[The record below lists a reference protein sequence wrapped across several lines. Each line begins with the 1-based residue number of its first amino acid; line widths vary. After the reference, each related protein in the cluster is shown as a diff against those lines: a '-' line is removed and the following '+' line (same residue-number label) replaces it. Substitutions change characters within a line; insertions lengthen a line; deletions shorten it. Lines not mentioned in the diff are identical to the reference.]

1 MLALNSWSPGGLREL
16 VGVFG
21 AAENL
26 RSIFDR
32 EFEPLTFGDS
42 AKHAQ
47 RRRSE
52 YGESSFVRHTEVLA
66 QTGANFW
73 TPNLPNVVEG
83 RSPISPRF
91 AAGSLKF
98 LQCLPRSKHSKS
110 KLIISSIHKIA
121 IWLRATCAVI
131 VSVRQAAL

>member
-1 MLALNSWSPGGLREL
+1 MLALNSWSPGALREL

-26 RSIFDR
+26 HSIFDR

-66 QTGANFW
+66 QTGCQFLDTEFAY
-73 TPNLPNVVEG
+73 VVG
-83 RSPISPRF
+83 
-91 AAGSLKF
+91 
-98 LQCLPRSKHSKS
+98 
-110 KLIISSIHKIA
+110 
-121 IWLRATCAVI
+121 
-131 VSVRQAAL
+131 